1 MQLSTIGTQVTMTSL
16 ELVQFINNQREIGEA
31 ELRHD
36 HFMAKVPQVLGEG
49 GIPKF
54 RDTYI
59 HPQNSQTY
67 QMYRL
72 PKREACLMAMSYSYD
87 LQAKVFDRMTEL
99 EQQQAP
105 ALPTTYIQALERL
118 IESEKQKEAA
128 VLAMD
133 VAVATKAEIGSRR
146 EATSMATA
154 SVAVRERN
162 KVLEQLGRAKSTAT
176 IRAVNK
182 ATGENFQYKP
192 LKDYCKAHE
201 LDAEYATDPLYGEV
215 RTYPAEAWFEVY
227 GVNLE
232 KLFR

>member
-16 ELVQFINNQREIGEA
+16 ELVQFINNQREAGES

-36 HFMAKVPQVLGEG
+36 HFMEKVQKVLGEG
-49 GIPKF
+49 APKF
-54 RDTYI
+54 RDTYV
-59 HPQNSQTY
+59 HHQNGQTY
-67 QMYRL
+67 PCYKF

-118 IESEKQKEAA
+118 IETEKQKEAA
-128 VLAMD
+128 VLALG

-154 SVAVRERN
+154 SVAVRERD
-162 KVLEQLGRAKSTAT
+162 KALTKLGEAKSTAT

-182 ATGENFQYKP
+182 ATGEAFQFKP
-192 LKDYCKAHE
+192 LRDYCKAHE
-201 LDAEYATDPLYGEV
+201 LEPGYATDPLYGEV
-215 RTYPAEAWFEVY
+215 RTYPAQAWLEVY
-227 GVNLE
+227 GVDLN
-232 KLFR
+232 KLFH